1 MWLYLLCLSP
11 KRSKQTKMESL
22 KSKIV
27 QRKGSKTKWQVFG
40 DTQDL
45 IYLMS
50 YNTTKHL
57 SRMVKREVFNRDWRV
72 L

>member
-1 MWLYLLCLSP
+1 
-11 KRSKQTKMESL
+11 MESL